1 MIDNNT
7 QHPEQISREADLQR
21 EDVHVESRPQAQMQV
36 KPVSGVVCPE
46 CGTTN
51 DAEAQFC
58 ASCGAWLGRQT
69 CPYCNNP
76 TDQDADYCESCH
88 RYIRQD
94 VCSFCGAHMNV
105 HDTFCPECGQPRS
118 GIKCPVCNTMNEFSF
133 CKQCGQPLTV
143 EAKAMQARM
152 LQMPEYQELRVLA
165 REYDDLQSELPYSSE
180 QDRQRDAASQEL
192 RTRILTLLAEDEGVK
207 DFVAPPP
214 TRRRCSL
221 EELNQR
227 KQQKLERLSQILDRL
242 TAPPMASAVK
252 VRNFAMAQKPAG
264 VRLAWQ
270 CNYKHALHSS
280 PCGCAKPQL
289 GGKWMVLGRQ
299 SNQEIRDDK

>member
-1 MIDNNT
+1 MTENNNQQLEQMGRAAELHREEWQTVTRMQSQT
-7 QHPEQISREADLQR
+7 QTRAT
-21 EDVHVESRPQAQMQV
+21 A
-36 KPVSGVVCPE
+36 GVTCPE
-46 CGTTN
+46 CGAEN
-51 DAEAQFC
+51 DAEAQYC

-69 CPYCNNP
+69 CPFCNNP

-94 VCSFCGAHMNV
+94 VCSFCGARMSAN
-105 HDTFCPECGQPRS
+105 DTFCPECGQPRS

-133 CKQCGQPLTV
+133 CKQCGQPLTA
-143 EAKAMQARM
+143 EAKAMRERM
-152 LQMPEYQELRVLA
+152 MQMPEYQELRLLA
-165 REYDDLQSELPYSSE
+165 REYEDLQSQLPFTSE

-192 RTRILTLLAEDEGVK
+192 RKRILTLLAEDEGVK

-214 TRRRCSL
+214 TRRRCSI

-227 KQQKLERLSQILDRL
+227 KQQKLERLSQILDKL

-289 GGKWMVLGRQ
+289 GGKWMVLGHH
-299 SNQEIRDDK
+299 SNKEIRDDK